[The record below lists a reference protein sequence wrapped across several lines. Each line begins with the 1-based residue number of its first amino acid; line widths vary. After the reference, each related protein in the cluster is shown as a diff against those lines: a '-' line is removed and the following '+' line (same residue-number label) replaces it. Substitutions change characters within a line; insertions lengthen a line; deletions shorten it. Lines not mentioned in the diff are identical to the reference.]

1 MFILDTNTLIHF
13 FKDQGEVKSNLLSH
27 SPQEIGIPTIVVYE
41 LFVGIEKSPFS
52 GKKSKQLHKLI
63 NTVKL
68 LPFDLSASIH
78 AAKIRVHLE
87 SIGMRIGPMDTL
99 IAAIARANQGVLVS
113 HNTKEILR
121 VPDLLLEDW
130 YI

>member
-1 MFILDTNTLIHF
+1 VFVLDTNTLIHF
-13 FKDQGEVKSNLLSH
+13 FKNQGNVKSKLLSH
-27 SPQEIGIPTIVVYE
+27 SPKEIGIPTIVVYE

-52 GKKSKQLHKLI
+52 GKRSKQLHELI
-63 NTVKL
+63 STVNL

-87 SIGMRIGPMDTL
+87 SIGMKIGPMDTL
-99 IAAIARANQGVLVS
+99 IAAIARANHGVMVT
-113 HNTKEILR
+113 HNTKEFAR

-130 YI
+130 FI

>member
-1 MFILDTNTLIHF
+1 MFVLDTKTLIYF
-13 FKDQGEVKSNLLSH
+13 FKDQGAVKSKLLSH
-27 SPQEIGIPTIVVYE
+27 SPQEIGIPTIVAYE

-52 GKKSKQLHKLI
+52 GKRSKQLHKLI
-63 NTVKL
+63 NTVNL

-78 AAKIRVHLE
+78 AARIRVHLD
-87 SIGMRIGPMDTL
+87 SIGMKIGPMDTL
-99 IAAIARANQGVLVS
+99 IAGIARANQSVLVTY
-113 HNTKEILR
+113 NTQEFAR